1 MTKDMALATP
11 AQIDRLEREELATL
25 NAITAPRARQ
35 RRMNEAAERD
45 RAQRDNEQKQRD
57 KHRKEVNGL
66 VCFVGVMALLCIVVQ
81 CVAARAWWPVLL
93 PIGGIGLLMKKAGW
107 I

>member
-1 MTKDMALATP
+1 MTKKTLATP
-11 AQIDRLEREELATL
+11 AQIAMLEHRELESF
-25 NAITAPRARQ
+25 NAIAAVRARQ
-35 RRMNEAAERD
+35 RRMNEAAEWD
-45 RAQRDNEQKQRD
+45 RAQRENEQKQRD